1 MVYRYISLTQ
11 LIIIMVGPTIHRSG
25 ILQWQAY
32 RALEERLDSALRAQ
46 GLSAPEWKTLGVI
59 FDACEEGIRPLQIA
73 ALLGVKAP
81 LVTRII
87 DSLLQ
92 KSLVKIVVPPG
103 DGRVRIIYLSAKG
116 EKVFI
121 KSSERVEQEMRSL
134 LQGTKPEEMKVYK
147 DILVRMIK
155 NQKRA

>member
-1 MVYRYISLTQ
+1 MAT
-11 LIIIMVGPTIHRSG
+11 PTIHRSG

-32 RALEERLDSALRAQ
+32 RALEERLDGALREQ

-59 FDACEEGIRPLQIA
+59 FDAGDSGIRPLQIA
-73 ALLGVKAP
+73 SSLGVKAP

-92 KSLVKIVVPPG
+92 KSLVKIVVPAD
-103 DGRVRIIYLSAKG
+103 DGRVRIIYLSSKG

-121 KSSERVEQEMRSL
+121 KSSERVEQEMRSI
-134 LQGTKPEEMKVYK
+134 LQGTKPEEMKIYK
-147 DILVRMIK
+147 DILLRMIK